1 MPFDKR
7 DPWVT
12 LYSVQFSPHFMHAHT
27 SLAHTPRETWRP
39 ASRGDVF
46 RWRTHTSRLFFV
58 TDKHS
63 GTRFLIDTGA
73 EVSVFPARETDKH
86 HASYSPISL
95 TLDLGL
101 CRTFRWV
108 FLLTIGADCLRHF
121 DY

>member
-1 MPFDKR
+1 MCSAGVP
-7 DPWVT
+7 
-12 LYSVQFSPHFMHAHT
+12 
-27 SLAHTPRETWRP
+27 TP
-39 ASRGDVF
+39 
-46 RWRTHTSRLFFV
+46 SRLFFV

-73 EVSVFPARETDKH
+73 EVSVFPASETDKH

-121 DY
+121 GLLADVKHRRLIDSITNMSVSGILSQSTILSPVFVKS